1 MQGQLDPCPT
11 ETHILIISGSKG
23 SVLVK
28 LFSVVLLSFC
38 SSVLLK
44 SWALSFLASAIY
56 VSCHVVL
63 LWWSFLFCCKF
74 IFPLSWL
81 HYLRGRA
88 ENFCIL
94 VHDSDIILQ
103 EKNSK
108 KLALLLMS
116 SCQMSGSHSW
126 VNSFYLAYR
135 QIIAYD
141 QSVISPASK
150 WAKGSVGQEAGI
162 KDRLCFQECPWSTID
177 IPMPWRIYSHSE
189 ATEQLFQ
196 PYSWN
201 FPGAQAKRKR
211 PHLFE

>member
-1 MQGQLDPCPT
+1 MGFKLPRISNICELPCCP
-11 ETHILIISGSKG
+11 
-23 SVLVK
+23 
-28 LFSVVLLSFC
+28 SVVILFILLQVHFSTFL
-38 SSVLLK
+38 V
-44 SWALSFLASAIY
+44 ALSKREGWKFLYFSTRFWY
-56 VSCHVVL
+56 HS
-63 LWWSFLFCCKF
+63 S
-74 IFPLSWL
+74 
-81 HYLRGRA
+81 G
-88 ENFCIL
+88 
-94 VHDSDIILQ
+94 
-103 EKNSK
+103 KNSK

-189 ATEQLFQ
+189 ATGQLFQ